1 MNKSRAL
8 RLSFVLVLSYLH
20 VLGCF
25 RVLTGSGMM
34 GYLWKDGYV
43 SLSTFP
49 VRLVDVHVHYIRN
62 TTSTK
67 EDCSFCKVHPDIEL
81 YAF

>member
-8 RLSFVLVLSYLH
+8 RLSFVFFLSHLH
-20 VLGCF
+20 VLDCF

-34 GYLWKDGYV
+34 KYLWKDGYV

-49 VRLVDVHVHYIRN
+49 VRLVDVHVYFIRN

-67 EDCSFCKVHPDIEL
+67 QDCSFCKVHTDMER